1 MSGAGPFVAR
11 RPLGWDLA
19 PADVLRLVRNDAHPV
34 ALCGAWDG
42 GADVIAAEPVAV
54 RSAPG
59 RLDDVLDSD
68 LGDLGVAG
76 EDRTFGGGWIG
87 YLGYSAGGEALPP
100 TGPRALPAWWFGY
113 YDHVLRRDRATG
125 EWHFEAVWTQ
135 ERAEALERRFDE
147 LNCRAAL
154 VMSGSAPAGTELANT
169 GPAGYEFG
177 PFRLIP
183 GADRHQE
190 AVRRAVEYIHQG
202 DIFQANI
209 TLRAEAEFAGDP
221 LDAFCQGVTALDPPY
236 AAFIGVSAP
245 GAGHAAVASL
255 SPELFLRRVA
265 DTVTSKPIKGTARRA
280 ADEEEAAVQ
289 RAELEASTKNRA
301 ENVMIVDL
309 VRNDLSRVCVPG
321 SVAVP
326 VLLGPE
332 PHPGVWH
339 LVSTVTGTL
348 RPGAGDGDLIRAAF
362 PPGSVTGA
370 PKVRALEI
378 IDELETTA
386 REAYTGAIGYRSP
399 VAGLELNVAI
409 RTFEF
414 AAGKAWIGAGGGIV
428 ADSEPAG
435 EYAECLIKATPLLT
449 ALGAR
454 LEADLAETAT
464 AAASAAAALAALLPR
479 PAAGVFT
486 SLLVTGGVTHGLA
499 DHLARLEASV
509 RDLYGKELPVS
520 LAGDLA
526 RCLAAGP
533 SGRLRITVRPVGG
546 PLQATVEVV
555 PQPPGAHGGHAAP
568 GDRSRRHRRAQVP
581 RPQAARRARRPGA
594 DRSRPAPAA
603 HRRDRRAA

>member
-1 MSGAGPFVAR
+1 MPT
-11 RPLGWDLA
+11 RP
-19 PADVLRLVRNDAHPV
+19 
-34 ALCGAWDG
+34 
-42 GADVIAAEPVAV
+42 
-54 RSAPG
+54 
-59 RLDDVLDSD
+59 
-68 LGDLGVAG
+68 
-76 EDRTFGGGWIG
+76 
-87 YLGYSAGGEALPP
+87 
-100 TGPRALPAWWFGY
+100 
-113 YDHVLRRDRATG
+113 
-125 EWHFEAVWTQ
+125 
-135 ERAEALERRFDE
+135 
-147 LNCRAAL
+147 
-154 VMSGSAPAGTELANT
+154 
-169 GPAGYEFG
+169 GYEFG

-245 GAGHAAVASL
+245 GAGRAAVASL
-255 SPELFLRRVA
+255 SPELFLRRVG

-280 ADEEEAAVQ
+280 ADEEEAAAQ
-289 RAELEASTKNRA
+289 RAELEASAKNRA

-321 SVAVP
+321 SVTVP

-428 ADSEPAG
+428 ADSDPAG

-454 LEADLAETAT
+454 LDADLPETAT
-464 AAASAAAALAALLPR
+464 AAASASAGLATLLPR

-486 SLLVTGGVTHGLA
+486 SLLVTDGVTRGLA

-509 RDLYGKELPVS
+509 RDLYGKDLPAS

-526 RCLAAGP
+526 RCLAARP

-555 PQPPGAHGGHAAP
+555 PQPPAAQP
-568 GDRSRRHRRAQVP
+568 RAPWRSRC
-581 RPQAARRARRPGA
+581 AR
-594 DRSRPAPAA
+594 
-603 HRRDRRAA
+603 